1 MQGKRVRSNPKLVKM
16 TKFIKRGRKD
26 VDLTG
31 FSLLEWIRTF
41 PLAPESILV
50 SPYVQRYLKKDGKF
64 PYLLTGNSQN
74 IL

>member
-1 MQGKRVRSNPKLVKM
+1 MQGKRVMSNPKLVRM
-16 TKFIKRGRKD
+16 TKCIKRGRKD

-31 FSLLEWIRTF
+31 FSLLEWIRIF
-41 PLAPESILV
+41 PLAPEGFLV
-50 SPYVQRYLKKDGKF
+50 SPYVQSYFKKDGEF